1 MAQSHCSTN
10 PGTITSIDS
19 PVLDSTLNIPKLEI
33 EENPT
38 VEVQTPIDLDSQ
50 MRKTNVSAHSL
61 STSLLVEEKL
71 FLRNLGG
78 CCI

>member
-10 PGTITSIDS
+10 SGTMTSIDS
-19 PVLDSTLNIPKLEI
+19 LVLDSTLNIPKLEI

-38 VEVQTPIDLDSQ
+38 VEVQTPTDLDSQ

-61 STSLLVEEKL
+61 STSLLIGEKL